1 MESNPCYLFQFFLLY
16 KAWAG
21 METVL
26 EFVSLYY
33 EQQINITVLSPP
45 KYCVMPTRRVCQS
58 LHKGANSKASPWTT
72 LALRDAT
79 HLYIDRLRSSLVQL
93 YHVTK
98 LNEGRTQSVNCQALY
113 WNHPISVYVPL
124 SSFQQKIMSYLGTI
138 YRILVVN
145 LYATQ
150 YIDSF

>member
-58 LHKGANSKASPWTT
+58 LHKGANSWTT
-72 LALRDAT
+72 PWIT
-79 HLYIDRLRSSLVQL
+79 LY
-93 YHVTK
+93 YPA
-98 LNEGRTQSVNCQALY
+98 LNENIFYLLSQILILTQEQQVWWYGQYPHYPRLNFEFDETILNWHCDCILATLFELC
-113 WNHPISVYVPL
+113 WPL
-124 SSFQQKIMSYLGTI
+124 Q
-138 YRILVVN
+138 
-145 LYATQ
+145 
-150 YIDSF
+150 